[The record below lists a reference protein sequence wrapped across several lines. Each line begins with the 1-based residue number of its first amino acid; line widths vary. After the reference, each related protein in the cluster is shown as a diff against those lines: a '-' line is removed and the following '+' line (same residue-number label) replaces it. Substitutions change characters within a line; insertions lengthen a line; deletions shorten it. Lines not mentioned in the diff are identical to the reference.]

1 MAPLPDVPGVVKI
14 ALVFSDGIN
23 TDVVTRFYLEYSGT
37 APSAAE
43 LDTFCTGVHATFVP
57 NLAAEMHEDLSLI
70 RVEATD
76 LSSLTGATGLDT
88 STDPG
93 TASGDPVPL
102 SAAVVSSYVISRRYR
117 GGHPRGYW
125 PLGAGAVLTNPQRW
139 DAGFTVIT
147 NPITHR
153 ARNVPTLRTTP
164 AVDAVSGTIARLR
177 VGTQRRRLQYK

>member
-139 DAGFTVIT
+139 DAGF
-147 NPITHR
+147 
-153 ARNVPTLRTTP
+153 
-164 AVDAVSGTIARLR
+164 IASC
-177 VGTQRRRLQYK
+177 QANIDN